1 MSLSSTE
8 EALVRELLAQQAA
21 LLSLAGSE
29 STILSKLG
37 ATKVT
42 LSDLVAASTVN
53 DADLLLTRQSTT
65 DKSVTAQ
72 KIKEFAIAGA
82 KVPAGTVIYYAG
94 TTAPAGYTIA
104 DGTTLS
110 RALYPELF
118 AAIGTTYGA
127 GDGSTTFNKP
137 QLCGEFLR
145 AADVGRGVDSG
156 RVIGSWQKGS
166 LVAIDTAS
174 SATET
179 ISVAAATTAAQAH
192 VAAGYDAY
200 NTSDYAGVS
209 IAGSNSD
216 GTATLPGTSEVYA
229 GTARPRNVALLA
241 CIKL

>member
-156 RVIGSWQKGS
+156 RVIGSWQKATI
-166 LVAIDTAS
+166 VAVDLAGPGVWNVSTSAP
-174 SATET
+174 SATALESIGADP
-179 ISVAAATTAAQAH
+179 ISTSNYVGDTLTGGDVVRSGVALTGDAEALAGAT
-192 VAAGYDAY
+192 
-200 NTSDYAGVS
+200 
-209 IAGSNSD
+209 
-216 GTATLPGTSEVYA
+216 
-229 GTARPRNVALLA
+229 RPRNVALLA